1 MKILLADDDEDQLSL
16 RGMLLRRSGF
26 ETIEAAD
33 LPSAIRLA
41 SAEKPECAVV
51 DLRFP
56 TDEIG
61 FELVRE
67 LKKLDS
73 SMRVFIL
80 TGGDPTRWSK
90 RCEKDLIDEVV
101 VKGSSSAHLIQRLK
115 AAQTASRAS
124 CSGAPDR
131 DDLV

>member
-26 ETIEAAD
+26 ETIEATD

-73 SMRVFIL
+73 SMHVFLL
-80 TGGDPTRWSK
+80 TGGDPTPMG
-90 RCEKDLIDEVV
+90 E
-101 VKGSSSAHLIQRLK
+101 
-115 AAQTASRAS
+115 ASRERSYRGS
-124 CSGAPDR
+124 CRKGLVVRSSHSDVESGSDGKPCLIWR
-131 DDLV
+131 RL